1 MNAAAIMAMT
11 DSNKDGL
18 ITPAEATAAK
28 WSAKEFANGDLNK
41 DGKITMEELRAAM
54 TANGEKP

>member
-1 MNAAAIMAMT
+1 MT